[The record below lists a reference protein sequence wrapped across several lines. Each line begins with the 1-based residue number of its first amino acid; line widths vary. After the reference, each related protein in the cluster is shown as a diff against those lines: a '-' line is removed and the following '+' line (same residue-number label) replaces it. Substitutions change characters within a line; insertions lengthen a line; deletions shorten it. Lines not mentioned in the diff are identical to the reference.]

1 MKHVFSLLLL
11 SFPLIALAQG
21 GTGESFQPMPGQP
34 GKDVVWV
41 PTPYA
46 LVEKMLDMAGVTP
59 KDYVM
64 DLGSGDG
71 RNIIAA
77 AKRGA
82 RGLGVEFNPEM
93 VALARRNAAKEGV
106 TDKARFV
113 QGDMF
118 EADIS
123 QATVLALFL
132 LPDNLRKLTPKF
144 QQQLKPGTR
153 LVMNGFPIPGWDPDA
168 TETATGECNN
178 WCTSYLYFAPA
189 KVAGSWRL
197 AQGTL
202 RFEQNF
208 QMLSG
213 TLNKTPI
220 SNARLKG
227 EEIGF
232 TVGDAQYVGRVNGNA
247 MSGEANGP
255 PPGQWRATRIG
266 NHDH

>member
-1 MKHVFSLLLL
+1 MKRAFAVLFL
-11 SFPLIALAQG
+11 FPLLVFGQSG
-21 GTGESFQPMPGQP
+21 SGETFQPMPGQP

-59 KDYVM
+59 QDYVI

-82 RGLGVEFNPEM
+82 RGLGVEFNQEM
-93 VALARRNAAKEGV
+93 VALAMRNAAKEGV
-106 TDKARFV
+106 ADKARFV

-123 QATVLALFL
+123 QASVLALFL
-132 LPDNLRKLTPKF
+132 LPDNLRKLTPRF
-144 QQQLKPGTR
+144 LQQLKPGTR

-168 TETATGECNN
+168 TETASGECNN
-178 WCTSYLYFAPA
+178 WCTSHLYFAPA
-189 KVAGSWRL
+189 KVAGIWRM

-202 RFEQNF
+202 NFEQNF
-208 QMLSG
+208 QVLSG
-213 TLNKTPI
+213 ALNKLPI

-227 EEIGF
+227 EEIRF
-232 TVGDAQYVGRVNGNA
+232 TVGDAQYVGRVSGNA
-247 MSGEANGP
+247 MSGEVNGAR
-255 PPGQWRATRIG
+255 PGQWRATRIG
-266 NHDH
+266 NYDH

>member
-1 MKHVFSLLLL
+1 LKRTLAFCVFL
-11 SFPLIALAQG
+11 PLIAFAQT
-21 GTGESFQPMPGQP
+21 GTRESFQPVPGQP

-41 PTPYA
+41 PTPPA
-46 LVEKMLDMAGVTP
+46 LVDKMLDMAQVTP
-59 KDYVM
+59 QDFVI

-82 RGLGVEFNPEM
+82 RGLGVEFNEQM
-93 VALARRNAAKEGV
+93 VELSRRSAAKEGV
-106 TDKARFV
+106 SDKAKFV

-123 QATVLALFL
+123 QATVMALFL

-144 QQQLKPGTR
+144 VAQLKPGTR
-153 LVMNGFPIPGWDPDA
+153 LVMNGFPIPGWDPDL
-168 TETATGECNN
+168 TETATGECGN
-178 WCTSYLYFAPA
+178 WCTSHLYYAPA
-189 KVAGSWRL
+189 KVAGNWRL
-197 AQGTL
+197 PQGTL

-220 SNARLKG
+220 ADARLKG
-227 EEIGF
+227 EEITF
-232 TVGDAQYVGRVNGNA
+232 TVGDARYVGRVNGNA
-247 MSGEANGP
+247 MSGEVTGP
-255 PPGQWRATRIG
+255 RPGQWRATRIG
-266 NHDH
+266 SHDH